1 MPYLLFC
8 AFTESS
14 SSYIFTFKAY
24 SSTDPDRSPDKVRRD
39 VFFQLGYQES
49 YPNDKNT
56 IHGYL
61 DYFVGADSVLPLDMR
76 GDVIKCVI
84 RSDHTVNM
92 DYPPNHIN
100 GDYEDGIAEGHG
112 YARPVEHI
120 FVQPNQVLDEA
131 MAEADAEASD
141 SDSSDD

>member
-8 AFTESS
+8 AFTDSS
-14 SSYIFTFKAY
+14 SSHIFTFKAY
-24 SSTDPDRSPDKVRRD
+24 SSTDPDRSANKVKRD
-39 VFFQLGYQES
+39 VFFQLGYQEC
-49 YPNDKNT
+49 YPQDKYT

-84 RSDHTVNM
+84 RSDHIVNM

-100 GDYEDGIAEGHG
+100 GDYEDEIPQGHG
-112 YARPVEHI
+112 EARPIEHI
-120 FVQPNQVLDEA
+120 FVQPNQEMDALDVE
-131 MAEADAEASD
+131 DSD

>member
-8 AFTESS
+8 AFTETSS
-14 SSYIFTFKAY
+14 SNIFTFKAY
-24 SSTDPDRSPDKVRRD
+24 SSTDPDRSADKVRRD

-49 YPNDKNT
+49 YPNDKHT
-56 IHGYL
+56 IHGHL
-61 DYFVGADSVLPLDMR
+61 DYFVGADSILPLEMR

-84 RSDHTVNM
+84 RSDNIVNM

-100 GDYEDGIAEGHG
+100 GDYEDEIPQGHG
-112 YARPVEHI
+112 QARPVEHI
-120 FVQPNQVLDEA
+120 FVQPNVVLDEA
-131 MAEADAEASD
+131 MDSEDTD

>member
-14 SSYIFTFKAY
+14 SSYVFRFKAY
-24 SSTDPDRSPDKVRRD
+24 SSTDPDRSADKVKRD
-39 VFFQLGYQES
+39 VFFQLGYQEC

-56 IHGYL
+56 IHGWL
-61 DYFVGADSVLPLDMR
+61 DYFVGADSVLPLELR
-76 GDVIKCVI
+76 GDVIKCVV
-84 RSDHTVNM
+84 RSDNIVNM

-100 GDYEDGIAEGHG
+100 GEYEDGIAAGHG
-112 YARPVEHI
+112 EARPIEHI
-120 FVQPNQVLDEA
+120 FVQPNLVMDALDVE
-131 MAEADAEASD
+131 ETD

>member
-14 SSYIFTFKAY
+14 SSYVFTFKAY
-24 SSTDPDRSPDKVRRD
+24 SSTDPDRSGEKVKRD
-39 VFFQLGYQES
+39 VFFQLGYQEC
-49 YPNDKNT
+49 YPNDKHT
-56 IHGYL
+56 IHGHM

-84 RSDHTVNM
+84 RSDHMVNM

-112 YARPVEHI
+112 HARPIEHI
-120 FVQPNQVLDEA
+120 FVQPNLVMDALD
-131 MAEADAEASD
+131 DSDDSD
-141 SDSSDD
+141 SDSSDSD

>member
-14 SSYIFTFKAY
+14 SSYVFTFKAY
-24 SSTDPDRSPDKVRRD
+24 SSTDPNRSADRVKRD

-49 YPNDKNT
+49 YPQDKHT

-61 DYFVGADSVLPLDMR
+61 DYFVGADSVLPLEFR

-92 DYPPNHIN
+92 DYPPHHIN
-100 GDYEDGIAEGHG
+100 GEYEDGIGEGHG
-112 YARPVEHI
+112 EARPIEHI
-120 FVQPNQVLDEA
+120 FVQPNQV
-131 MAEADAEASD
+131 MDALYVDDSD

>member
-14 SSYIFTFKAY
+14 SSYVFTFKTY
-24 SSTDPDRSPDKVRRD
+24 SSTDPTRSAEKVKRD
-39 VFFQLGYQES
+39 VFFQLGYQEC
-49 YPNDKNT
+49 YPNDKHT

-92 DYPPNHIN
+92 DYPPHHIN
-100 GDYEDGIAEGHG
+100 GEYEDGIAAGDGE
-112 YARPVEHI
+112 ARPVEHI
-120 FVQPNQVLDEA
+120 FIQPNQVMDALDVE
-131 MAEADAEASD
+131 DSD
-141 SDSSDD
+141 SDSSDSD

>member
-8 AFTESS
+8 AFTETSS
-14 SSYIFTFKAY
+14 SHIFTFKAY
-24 SSTDPDRSPDKVRRD
+24 SSTDPDRSADKVRRD

-49 YPNDKNT
+49 YPNDKHT

-61 DYFVGADSVLPLDMR
+61 DYFVGANSVLPLEFR

-84 RSDHTVNM
+84 RSDNTVNM
-92 DYPPNHIN
+92 DYPPHHIN
-100 GDYEDGIAEGHG
+100 GEYEDGIAQGHG
-112 YARPVEHI
+112 EARPIEHI
-120 FVQPNQVLDEA
+120 FVQPNQVMDALDI
-131 MAEADAEASD
+131 DDSD

>member
-14 SSYIFTFKAY
+14 SSNIYTFKAY
-24 SSTDPDRSPDKVRRD
+24 SSTDPDRTADKVKRD

-56 IHGYL
+56 IHGHL
-61 DYFVGADSVLPLDMR
+61 DYFVGANSVLPLDMR

-84 RSDHTVNM
+84 RSDHIVNM
-92 DYPPNHIN
+92 DYPPHHIN
-100 GDYEDGIAEGHG
+100 GEYEDGIAQGHG
-112 YARPVEHI
+112 EARPIEHI

-131 MAEADAEASD
+131 MASASD